1 LGNDKQLEE
10 ELAEYG
16 RIVDRLR
23 ITYNQFFLGVE
34 KRPPWMVREQLEK
47 RLRNSE
53 LNDTRRAGLKFRFQ
67 TLLQKY
73 RTHEVYW
80 DRVLREIEEG
90 RFNRDEYRRNM
101 GYGAGRPLTSA
112 ELSTTDP
119 SARAAAARPAQERT
133 EGDDPEPPAKIRI
146 AEPPPAPDVATDP
159 VRQLY
164 RSYVDA
170 CKAIGLPVEGV
181 TETAFRAGIEKQRR
195 IQSERL
201 GVADVSFQ
209 VSVKEGKV
217 VLLARPLAAREGQG

>member
-1 LGNDKQLEE
+1 MGNDKQLEE

-23 ITYNQFFLGVE
+23 ISYNQFFLGVE
-34 KRPPWMVREQLEK
+34 KRPPWMLREQLEK

-90 RFNRDEYRRNM
+90 RFNREEYRRNM
-101 GYGAGRPLTSA
+101 GYGSGRPPTAEEVAAADPTMRPSTARPRPDDDEKSGPARIRIASA
-112 ELSTTDP
+112 P
-119 SARAAAARPAQERT
+119 SA
-133 EGDDPEPPAKIRI
+133 PEPP
-146 AEPPPAPDVATDP
+146 VDP
-159 VRQLY
+159 VQQLY

-181 TETAFRAGIEKQRR
+181 TEPAFRAGIEKQRR

-201 GVADVSFQ
+201 GVPDVAFQ

-217 VLLARPLAAREGQG
+217 ILLARPLATREA

>member
-1 LGNDKQLEE
+1 MANDKQLEE

-23 ITYNQFFLGVE
+23 VSYNQFFLGVE
-34 KRPPWMVREQLEK
+34 KRPPWMLREQLEK

-101 GYGAGRPLTSA
+101 GYGGGRTSSSEGGA
-112 ELSTTDP
+112 PPEASMRPST
-119 SARAAAARPAQERT
+119 ARPRS
-133 EGDDPEPPAKIRI
+133 GDDENSPNDRIRITDVPPAPEPP
-146 AEPPPAPDVATDP
+146 VDP
-159 VRQLY
+159 VQQLY
-164 RSYVDA
+164 RSYMDA
-170 CKAIGLPVEGV
+170 CNAIGLPVDGV
-181 TETAFRAGIEKQRR
+181 TEPAFRAGIEKQRR

-201 GVADVSFQ
+201 GVPDVAFQ

-217 VLLARPLAAREGQG
+217 ILLARPLASRDDG